1 MPRTAP
7 PYRSTQPSRLRGTSS
22 QKACSAQRGTSDE
35 STRKLRTLDGFPLA
49 FTVCALTALTYAL
62 QSYWPVLGL
71 LCLLVVTIPM
81 GER

>member
-1 MPRTAP
+1 MFA
-7 PYRSTQPSRLRGTSS
+7 
-22 QKACSAQRGTSDE
+22 
-35 STRKLRTLDGFPLA
+35 GFPLA
-49 FTVCALTALTYAL
+49 FTVCALTASTYAF